1 LHPITSFF
9 IVLMPASALPL
20 DWGSVVKMMPMRRPS
35 RVERLGIRLL
45 RSGRCPSTALLVLS
59 RLRGRRPRLVVLVW
73 YFSFETL

>member
-35 RVERLGIRLL
+35 RVEGLGIRLL
-45 RSGRCPSTALLVLS
+45 RSGRCPSTA
-59 RLRGRRPRLVVLVW
+59 
-73 YFSFETL
+73 